1 MKRNVVVTISHNK
14 YKYVLLNKKYLRH
27 SINRTQRKNHKIGS
41 YEINK
46 VYLSCFYDKIYIQ
59 NMWNISYLLVELI
72 IKSSYLNHYL
82 KRFFVK
88 QIVLIFSVARTA
100 FLSSILN
107 LKNIKHLKN
116 VSEELMHVARHQ
128 NKWLDWCVSEDK
140 KKK

>member
-1 MKRNVVVTISHNK
+1 M
-14 YKYVLLNKKYLRH
+14 
-27 SINRTQRKNHKIGS
+27 
-41 YEINK
+41 
-46 VYLSCFYDKIYIQ
+46 
-59 NMWNISYLLVELI
+59 LVELI

-116 VSEELMHVARHQ
+116 VSEEFMHVARHQ

-140 KKK
+140 KKKLTQCLLRSCKSVPVVYKMEVLGHFGTENWV